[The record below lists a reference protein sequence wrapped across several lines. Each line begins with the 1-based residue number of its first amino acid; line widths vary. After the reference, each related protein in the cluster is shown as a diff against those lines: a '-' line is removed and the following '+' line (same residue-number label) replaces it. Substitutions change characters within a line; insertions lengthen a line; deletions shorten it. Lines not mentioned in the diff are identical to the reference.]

1 MNRASENQSPSPE
14 KPAKSASL
22 RPSGF
27 GFRILDFAV
36 RRPLLAIAVVLLL
49 LLGPFLNKAVHID
62 DPLFVWS
69 AEQILKHPADFYGF
83 TVNWYGE
90 TSPMAAIDCNPPATS
105 YIFAAV
111 MSVCGER
118 ELALHAAMLL
128 MAFAAAAGVFQL
140 AKMWC
145 DRPLLATLITIVT
158 PAFLVSGTTLM
169 CDVPML
175 AVWIWTVVL
184 WDRALKSG
192 SAWHYA
198 GAAVLAGLAVLTKY
212 SALTLLPLL
221 PLAALLRL
229 KKPGAWL
236 AWLCVPVAII
246 AMYQLGTAQL
256 YGHGLITAAANYA
269 SVTRFGLT
277 GGWVDKTI
285 IGLAYFGACLLPAL
299 PFVPW
304 LWSKHQTLAG
314 GALVLTA
321 AVIITFASGIGRQF
335 GPLFQVQMVLWVANG
350 LHLLVLAL
358 TDLFRR
364 RDLVAWLLGS
374 WLGSGLIFAAGL
386 NWTVS
391 ARSFLPVVPVVAMLM
406 VRGLGAGSLAAMRP
420 RMLFWPVS
428 LAAAASLLVAMA
440 DGALANSTRAAA
452 NLVPTA
458 SPAPVSQWWFQGHCG
473 FQFYFQKTG
482 ARPVDF
488 SRSLLRPGEII
499 VMPSN
504 NSNLASPDA
513 ADVESV
519 ATLEFPV
526 CSWLSTVHAGTG
538 AGFYGAGGLLPFVV
552 GPAPAEKYFIMRVV
566 RTLSFAAPEELNNQA
581 WQLAASPDPKARN
594 GAEAVL
600 LAQRACE
607 QTQYQRPLFIGTLAA
622 AQAEAG
628 QFDAAIATA
637 QRACAVAGENGET
650 NLLHRNQ
657 ELLERYRAH
666 KTAAE

>member
-1 MNRASENQSPSPE
+1 LAT
-14 KPAKSASL
+14 
-22 RPSGF
+22 
-27 GFRILDFAV
+27 
-36 RRPLLAIAVVLLL
+36 RRPLLAIAAVLLL
-49 LLGPFLNKAVHID
+49 TLAPFLNKAVHID

-69 AEQILKHPADFYGF
+69 AEQIQKHPADCYGF

-90 TSPMAAIDCNPPATS
+90 TDPMASIDCNPPATS
-105 YIFAAV
+105 YLFAAV

-118 ELALHAAMLL
+118 EMALHAAMLL

-145 DRPLLATLITIVT
+145 DQPLLATLITIAT

-175 AVWIWTVVL
+175 AVWIWCVVL
-184 WDRALKSG
+184 WERALKSG

-198 GAAVLAGLAVLTKY
+198 GAAMLAGLAVLTKY

-236 AWLCVPVAII
+236 AWLCVPAAII

-269 SVTRFGLT
+269 SQTRFGLT
-277 GGWVDKTI
+277 GGWMDKTI

-299 PFVPW
+299 LFIPW
-304 LWSKHQTLAG
+304 LWSKRQTLAG
-314 GALVLTA
+314 GGVALAAA
-321 AVIITFASGIGRQF
+321 AVITFSSGIGRQF
-335 GPLFQVQMVLWVANG
+335 GLLFQLQMALWVANG

-358 TDLFRR
+358 ADLFRH
-364 RDLVAWLLGS
+364 RDAVAWLLLL
-374 WLGSGLIFAAGL
+374 WLGGGLVFAAGL

-391 ARSFLPVVPVVAMLM
+391 ARSFLPIAPVVAILM
-406 VRGLGAGSLAAMRP
+406 VRGLGASALAVTRP
-420 RMLFWPVS
+420 RLYFWPVS
-428 LAAAASLLVAMA
+428 LAAAESLLIAMA
-440 DGALANSTRAAA
+440 DCALANSTRAAA
-452 NLVPTA
+452 NLLPTA
-458 SPAPVSQWWFQGHCG
+458 GPAPASQWWFQGHCG

-504 NSNLASPDA
+504 NSNLAPPDP
-513 ADVESV
+513 ADAENT

-552 GPAPAEKYFIMRVV
+552 GPAPTEKYYISRVV
-566 RTLSFAAPEELNNQA
+566 RALSFASPEELNNQA
-581 WQLAASPDPKARN
+581 WQLAASPDPKVRN
-594 GAEAVL
+594 GADAVL

-607 QTQYQRPLFIGTLAA
+607 QTQYQRPQFIGTLAA

-637 QRACAVAGENGET
+637 ERARAVAAEQGET
-650 NLLHRNQ
+650 NLVQRNQ
-657 ELLERYRAH
+657 QLLERYRAH